1 MKTGLFASLL
11 CLSLVGLLLGAGA
24 LNAQR
29 NPSAAPDQVLADMM
43 SDEQM
48 TALQAL
54 AKVRDGELNKDNAK
68 YEAAKNNLI
77 ALVKNPKKDYTV
89 RALAAEI
96 TAYHQVKKALPVLKA
111 GVKTETNPMLKYA
124 FQNSIDR
131 LEGKVAGEVYSERP
145 AYSGTPQY
153 YGTPGYGGTPGYY
166 GTPGY
171 FGTPGYMGTPRD

>member
-1 MKTGLFASLL
+1 MKTGRLVSIL
-11 CLSLVGLLLGAGA
+11 CLSFVGLLLINGAG
-24 LNAQR
+24 NAQR
-29 NPSAAPDQVLADMM
+29 NSGTTSAGILADMM
-43 SDEQM
+43 SDDQM

-54 AKVRDGELNKDNAK
+54 GKVRDGELNKDKAAF
-68 YEAAKNNLI
+68 ETAKNNLI
-77 ALVKNPKKDYTV
+77 ALFRNPKKDYTI

-96 TAYHQVKKALPVLKA
+96 TAYHQVKKALPALKA
-111 GVKTETNPMLKYA
+111 SLKTESNPMLRYA

-131 LEGKVAGEVYSERP
+131 LEGKVSGDVYVERP

-171 FGTPGYMGTPRD
+171 MSTPRY

>member
-1 MKTGLFASLL
+1 MRTILFASVI
-11 CLSLVGLLLGAGA
+11 CMSLVGLLLITAAG
-24 LNAQR
+24 NAQR
-29 NPSAAPDQVLADMM
+29 NSGATSAGILADMM

-54 AKVRDGELNKDNAK
+54 GKVRDGELNKDKAAF
-68 YEAAKNNLI
+68 ETAKNNLI
-77 ALVKNPKKDYTV
+77 ALFRNPKKDYTI

-96 TAYHQVKKALPVLKA
+96 TAYHQVKKALPALKA
-111 GVKTETNPMLKYA
+111 SLNSESNPMLRYA

-131 LEGKVAGEVYSERP
+131 LEGKVKGDVYVERP
-145 AYSGTPQY
+145 VYSGTPQY

-171 FGTPGYMGTPRD
+171 MSTPRY

>member
-1 MKTGLFASLL
+1 METRSFTSVL
-11 CLSLVGLLLGAGA
+11 CLSLVGLLLFAGA
-24 LNAQR
+24 LNAQSR
-29 NPSAAPDQVLADMM
+29 PDAKADQLLADMM
-43 SDEQM
+43 SDDQM

-54 AKVRDGELNKDNAK
+54 AKVRDGELNKDKAR
-68 YEAAKNNLI
+68 YETAKNNLI
-77 ALVKNPKKDYTV
+77 AYIKNPRKDYTV

-111 GVKTETNPMLKYA
+111 SVKSETNPILKYA

-131 LEGKVAGEVYSERP
+131 IEGKVSGEVYSERP

-171 FGTPGYMGTPRD
+171 MGTPRY